1 MLITNQGLTPIA
13 HLPRAGSGY
22 VMRGAPYIVFL
33 FLGQE
38 NSNEWRYDMTT
49 HSINQ
54 SDIQNDLDSFF
65 DARSIAVIGTFREG
79 WFGGAVVIKS
89 LMSAGY
95 KGQIYPVNPGYK
107 EVQGLRVYPTVK
119 DVQKRIDLA
128 IIMINAQSVPLVL
141 RECAECGVKAVIVVA
156 DGFAERD
163 KGGALLQRE
172 IVGIAE
178 RNGIRI
184 IGPNTAGIV
193 NTANGLNMCPYDAG
207 YYKLRKGSVAI
218 CAQTGMTNPQAF
230 PYHDLQFGVSKICD
244 FGNKC
249 DVDESDL
256 LEYLEKDPA
265 TSVISMYLESITNGR
280 RFLEVVG
287 RVASRKPVLL
297 LKSGKTK
304 EGAQASVSHTGSL
317 AINDRIFEA
326 ACNQTGA
333 LRLERFND
341 LFEMP
346 KMFAHQP
353 LPEGNRM
360 GIITVTGGVGV
371 LSIDEGAKYGLV
383 VGTLSKRTRDFL
395 NDIFP
400 NLGEIPIDIGPPAAA
415 IKNFPS
421 RYHEIF
427 EAVMADENV
436 DCLFAVL
443 WVDYIGSLVES
454 YETVYKLMRDKY
466 RKPLV
471 TWLYGPNPRV
481 VAELRQR
488 MEELNFPVFRSP
500 EASMRALGMALKFS
514 NLNQRD

>member
-1 MLITNQGLTPIA
+1 MITC
-13 HLPRAGSGY
+13 S
-22 VMRGAPYIVFL
+22 
-33 FLGQE
+33 
-38 NSNEWRYDMTT
+38 NS
-49 HSINQ
+49 Q
-54 SDIQNDLDSFF
+54 SNLRNDIRNFF
-65 DARSIAVIGTFREG
+65 DARSIAIIGTFREG

-89 LMSAGY
+89 LMNAGY
-95 KGQIYPVNPGYK
+95 KGQIYPINPSYK
-107 EVQGLRVYPTVK
+107 EVQGLKVYPTVK
-119 DVQKRIDLA
+119 DVHRKIDLA
-128 IIMINAQSVPLVL
+128 LIMINAQNVPRMLH
-141 RECAECGVKAVIVVA
+141 ECAEKGVKAIIVVA

-163 KGGALLQRE
+163 NKGALLQRE

-178 RNGIRI
+178 RTGIRI

-280 RFLEVVG
+280 RFLQVVK
-287 RVASRKPVLL
+287 RVALRKPVLL
-297 LKSGKTK
+297 LKSGKTQ
-304 EGAQASVSHTGSL
+304 EGARASTSHTGSL
-317 AINDRIFEA
+317 AVDDRIFEA
-326 ACNQTGA
+326 ACNQAGA

-346 KMFAHQP
+346 KIFAYQP

-360 GIITVTGGVGV
+360 GIITFTGGVGV

-383 VGTLSKRTRDFL
+383 VSTLSKRTRDSL

-400 NLGEIPIDIGPPAAA
+400 NLGEIPVDIGPPAAA
-415 IKNFPS
+415 IKDFPS
-421 RYHEIF
+421 RYPEIF
-427 EAVMADENV
+427 DAVMADENV
-436 DCLFAVL
+436 DCLFTIL
-443 WVDYIGSLVES
+443 WVDYFGRLVDS
-454 YETVYKLMRDKY
+454 YEAVYKLIRGKY
-466 RKPLV
+466 QKPLV
-471 TWLYGPNPRV
+471 TLLYGPNPRV
-481 VAELRQR
+481 VAEIRQR
-488 MEELNFPVFRSP
+488 IEKLNFPVFRSP
-500 EASMRALGMALKFS
+500 ETSIRALGMALRFR
-514 NLNQRD
+514 NLTQRN

>member
-1 MLITNQGLTPIA
+1 MTN
-13 HLPRAGSGY
+13 R
-22 VMRGAPYIVFL
+22 
-33 FLGQE
+33 
-38 NSNEWRYDMTT
+38 
-49 HSINQ
+49 SISQ
-54 SDIQNDLDSFF
+54 SKCRNDLCNFF
-65 DARSIAVIGTFREG
+65 DAQSIAIIGTFREG
-79 WFGGAVVIKS
+79 WFGGGVVIKS
-89 LMSAGY
+89 LMNAGY
-95 KGQIYPVNPGYK
+95 KGQIYPINSSYK
-107 EVQGLRVYPTVK
+107 EVQGLKVYPTVK

-128 IIMINAQSVPLVL
+128 VIMINAQSVPQML
-141 RECAECGVKAVIVVA
+141 RECAENGVKAIIVVA

-163 KGGALLQRE
+163 NKGVLLQSE

-178 RNGIRI
+178 RAGIRI

-280 RFLEVVG
+280 RFLQVVG
-287 RVASRKPVLL
+287 RVALRKPVLL
-297 LKSGKTK
+297 LKSGKTR
-304 EGAQASVSHTGSL
+304 EGARASASHTGSL
-317 AINDRIFEA
+317 ALDDRIFEA

-346 KMFAHQP
+346 KMFAYQP

-383 VGTLSKRTRDFL
+383 VSTLSKQTRDSL

-400 NLGEIPIDIGPPAAA
+400 NLGEIPVDMGPPAAA
-415 IKNFPS
+415 IKDFSS
-421 RYHEIF
+421 RYPEIF
-427 EAVMADENV
+427 NSVMADENV
-436 DCLFAVL
+436 DCLFTIL
-443 WVDYIGSLVES
+443 WVDHGGSLVEA
-454 YETVYKLMRDKY
+454 YEMVYKQLKSKY
-466 RKPLV
+466 QKPLV
-471 TWLYGPNPRV
+471 TWLYGPNPRMV
-481 VAELRQR
+481 VELRQR
-488 MEELNFPVFRSP
+488 LEELNFPVFHSP
-500 EASMRALGMALKFS
+500 ETSMRALGMALKFR
-514 NLNQRD
+514 NITQRN